1 MHFVQ
6 AFQEG
11 KYYPDYVWILY
22 GWYSNNWWTRTPTPC
37 NSSALLTALERAIIL
52 QSYPNFAADDIEVHY
67 YKHEFKQY
75 LSVCNIGKIKY
86 LLVQ

>member
-1 MHFVQ
+1 MQMYMNKVYYARFANVSYTQ

-22 GWYSNNWWTRTPTPC
+22 GWYSNNWWTRTPTSC

-52 QSYPNFAADDIEVHY
+52 QSYPSTQHVADDNV
-67 YKHEFKQY
+67 
-75 LSVCNIGKIKY
+75 V
-86 LLVQ
+86 